1 MIDDLLPLLMWLF
14 AVVWSLGV
22 CAVCA
27 VRGRLFDRARRRDV
41 DPVSWNVVAAQAATV
56 VFVGLPFVVYSVTR
70 DEYGPVM
77 RGFYER
83 YLIAGVVISLLL
95 VAAEWALMYVQAW
108 RADRSM
114 IDRLLKR

>member
-41 DPVSWNVVAAQAATV
+41 DPVSWNVVAAQAASV

-77 RGFYER
+77 SGFYER

-95 VAAEWALMYVQAW
+95 VTAEWALTYVQAW